1 MILFMMSLNLFS
13 QKFDGVCLTTSKM
26 GLEIENIAFSIYK
39 DNTFINEKYTDLKQV
54 NNSTPEELL
63 KSQFSV
69 KDNKWL
75 SINYNKTMDWTQK
88 QFDDLKDPNSRIEL
102 LCKLS
107 MKINNIEYS
116 ILKINT
122 YDSSS
127 TVSFGSIL
135 MQKNGNKWFI
145 TENKF
150 FSNIEF
156 VILFMSVDDLYYIFN
171 NKPLSSNSYIKDLI
185 KNIWVNKKIQ
195 LNMAINELGVYY

>member
-1 MILFMMSLNLFS
+1 M
-13 QKFDGVCLTTSKM
+13 
-26 GLEIENIAFSIYK
+26 Y
-39 DNTFINEKYTDLKQV
+39 INEKYTDLKQV

-135 MQKNGNKWFI
+135 MQKTKKVIDNP
-145 TENKF
+145 
-150 FSNIEF
+150 NI
-156 VILFMSVDDLYYIFN
+156 L
-171 NKPLSSNSYIKDLI
+171 
-185 KNIWVNKKIQ
+185 
-195 LNMAINELGVYY
+195 